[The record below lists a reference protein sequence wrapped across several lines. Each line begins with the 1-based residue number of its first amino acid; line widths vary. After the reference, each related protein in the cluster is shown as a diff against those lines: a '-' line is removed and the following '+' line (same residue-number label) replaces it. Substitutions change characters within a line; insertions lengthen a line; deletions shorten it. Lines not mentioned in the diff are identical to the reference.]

1 MSWLDDL
8 MNGAIDVKKKVET
21 FNNIGV
27 KKPAETLSQPVIT
40 NNSPTAGQPIK
51 NNVLYIGLGIIV
63 IVFISLILMIK
74 R

>member
-21 FNNIGV
+21 FNNIGN

-40 NNSPTAGQPIK
+40 NNSATTGQPTK
-51 NNVLYIGLGIIV
+51 NNVLYIGLGV
-63 IVFISLILMIK
+63 IVFVVISLSLLI
-74 R
+74 RR

>member
-40 NNSPTAGQPIK
+40 NNSATSVQPIK
-51 NNVLYIGLGIIV
+51 NNVLYVGLGIL
-63 IVFISLILMIK
+63 VFVVISLVLMIK